1 MYSDMFHSHF
11 QESTRHPVE
20 FFSTILSPVRI
31 EWFLKNY
38 NVSDINTFNELLIE
52 NHYMYSFIIL
62 VDLELLEYFTLKQ

>member
-1 MYSDMFHSHF
+1 MFYFHF

-20 FFSTILSPVRI
+20 FFSILSPVRI
-31 EWFLKNY
+31 ECFFKNY
-38 NVSDINTFNELLIE
+38 NVSDINTFNELFIE